1 MKQHMYICKVWSM
14 MTVQVKLSVWKLN
27 GQIFC
32 RHGGWGS
39 KNGWLPDATATAG
52 YSPWSVCLL
61 IHKQSRWYVRR
72 LILHEEIT
80 LTYAIPIMIQESTF
94 FEQVTRRGKHRSL
107 QTESWRGRGRAREM
121 SWTVWHMAASV
132 SEIVGAKDRRLLSDM
147 MINATWPAIRHDDKC
162 HMALTIRCNYY
173 GPIIKHWGF
182 RVCWL
187 IFSLTSEEI
196 QIRRIGVNEHR
207 ESLGTALS
215 RGLVV
220 IYISYYKPENE
231 SGINVEILMFH

>member
-39 KNGWLPDATATAG
+39 KNGWLPHATATAG

-147 MINATWPAIRHDDKC
+147 MINATWP
-162 HMALTIRCNYY
+162 
-173 GPIIKHWGF
+173 
-182 RVCWL
+182 WL
-187 IFSLTSEEI
+187 
-196 QIRRIGVNEHR
+196 
-207 ESLGTALS
+207 
-215 RGLVV
+215 
-220 IYISYYKPENE
+220 
-231 SGINVEILMFH
+231 